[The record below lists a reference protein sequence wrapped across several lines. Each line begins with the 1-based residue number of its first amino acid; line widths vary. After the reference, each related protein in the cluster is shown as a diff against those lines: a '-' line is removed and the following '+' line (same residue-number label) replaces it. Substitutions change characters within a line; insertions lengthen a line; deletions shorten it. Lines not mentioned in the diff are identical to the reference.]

1 MPTPFEKTIALI
13 DIANQRDPNIE
24 VDGGKPHPKEFLYSE
39 RMTRCLL
46 GFRPDASEHLQ
57 IAVRGQ
63 HIERWTSPRS
73 AYPEGR
79 TGYKKWRAELGLF
92 HARRVGELMQ
102 EAGYG
107 EEDIKR
113 TQYIVQKRGLGRDA
127 ETQCMEDVVCL
138 VFIRHYLE
146 DFASKHDE
154 AKLIDIVQKTWA
166 KMSDEGH
173 AAALKIPLS
182 ESMQSLVAKA
192 LAS

>member
-1 MPTPFEKTIALI
+1 MPTPFAKTIALI
-13 DIANQRDPNIE
+13 DAANLQDPNLE
-24 VDGGKPHPKEFLYSE
+24 QDGDKSFPKEFLYSE

-46 GFRPDASEHLQ
+46 EFRPDASEHLQ

-92 HARRVGELMQ
+92 HARRVGELMH
-102 EAGYG
+102 EAGYS

-127 ETQCMEDVVCL
+127 ETQTLEDVACL

-154 AKLIDIVQKTWA
+154 EKLIDIIKKTWA
-166 KMSDEGH
+166 KMSADAH
-173 AAALKIPLS
+173 NAALQIPLKDDLKN
-182 ESMQSLVAKA
+182 LVVKA
-192 LAS
+192 LAP